1 MLGAICAAIA
11 CFAALSA
18 VALPRASL
26 RPSSHA
32 LIRASTLSPL
42 EWRLHQ
48 RSQQRWYEQWL
59 RPAVVLWGSRLHLR
73 GVALDPYSLIQAGI
87 DPGDFN
93 GLELR
98 VIRLL
103 TALVGVFVGF
113 VLALITSG
121 GLILIPLL
129 AWLGYIAPLRML
141 AVRRRRRQAA
151 VQHDLP
157 ELVSLIRAF
166 MSAGLPLERTL
177 HLLSTNTEPDSVL
190 KQEIRHALARYGL
203 GLSIEEAL
211 AETGPRTGIDDLT
224 TFVTAIS
231 QSKRT
236 GSGLDATLRDQE
248 LMIRM
253 NQRNR
258 STAQA
263 AAVSTKLLGVLA
275 GIYLPEFVILIIIP
289 LFWGI
294 MQRAF
299 G

>member
-1 MLGAICAAIA
+1 MV
-11 CFAALSA
+11 F
-18 VALPRASL
+18 
-26 RPSSHA
+26 
-32 LIRASTLSPL
+32 
-42 EWRLHQ
+42 
-48 RSQQRWYEQWL
+48 
-59 RPAVVLWGSRLHLR
+59 WGSRLHLR
-73 GVALDPYSLIQAGI
+73 PAALDPYSLVQAGI
-87 DPGDFN
+87 DPEHFN

-98 VIRLL
+98 VVRLL
-103 TALVGVFVGF
+103 MALGGVAVGF
-113 VLALITSG
+113 ILALLTSG
-121 GLILIPLL
+121 GLILVPLL
-129 AWLGYIAPLRML
+129 AWLGYITPLRIL
-141 AVRRRRRQAA
+141 AARRRQRQAA
-151 VQHDLP
+151 VQRDLP

-177 HLLSTNTEPDSVL
+177 HLLSANAEPDSVL

-211 AETGPRTGIDDLT
+211 HETGVRTGVDDLG
-224 TFVTAIS
+224 TFVSAIS

-236 GSGLDATLRDQE
+236 GSGLEATLRDQE
-248 LMIRM
+248 LMTRM

-263 AAVSTKLLGVLA
+263 AAVSTKLLGVMA